1 MLEWKK
7 KAVDPDVRDETEK
20 KKKPLSP
27 PSLTRPHPP
36 PHPFKARTNDGVRP
50 IEVACA
56 KNHSAVADLLLSK
69 GVTSF
74 VDPGLWM
81 GLKMGS
87 WMIRKQLPEVVER
100 QRIADEEEA
109 KAEAAFQAVKAE
121 KERIA
126 KEEKEAEAKKK
137 KGKKK

>member
-1 MLEWKK
+1 
-7 KAVDPDVRDETEK
+7 
-20 KKKPLSP
+20 
-27 PSLTRPHPP
+27 
-36 PHPFKARTNDGVRP
+36 
-50 IEVACA
+50 
-56 KNHSAVADLLLSK
+56 
-69 GVTSF
+69 
-74 VDPGLWM
+74 
-81 GLKMGS
+81 
-87 WMIRKQLPEVVER
+87 VER